1 MLLRRHGLRVAAAAV
16 GARRHGEHRQGVRVR
31 RGGRGAV
38 LRRRLRL
45 AVVRGCRR
53 GSGGAADDSSGGGG
67 GAGEGARG
75 GGVRDVRARR
85 RGDRRAPGVRLRAP
99 CGRRRRRRRKQVGEV
114 RAVLG
119 VPGGRPGRRD
129 GAAAAGVQAPVPRG
143 LHRHV
148 AALAL
153 HVPAL
158 PVQRLAAGDHRGES
172 HSHVDGHRRGGG
184 AAATG

>member
-53 GSGGAADDSSGGGG
+53 APAALPTT
-67 GAGEGARG
+67 AAAAEEARRG
-75 GGVRDVRARR
+75 RPRRRRARR
-85 RGDRRAPGVRLRAP
+85 AGSSARRSTRSGVRLRAP

-158 PVQRLAAGDHRGES
+158 PVQRLAAGDPLCRC